1 MFVPVRV
8 INLERHRERRRN
20 TEKQLN
26 LMGVSYEVTSAVD
39 GDSLTQTQVDEVYN
53 EAATIKPLTR
63 GEIGLAM
70 SHINIYREI
79 VRKNHAITLILE
91 DDDHFIRSLKP
102 MLEASKHFPDGWD
115 IVLLRYIFGKKTQLD
130 PVPDHFPLNG
140 YRLKR
145 PRLGREIWGT
155 YAYFISK
162 IGAEKLISQTRTLSK
177 PIDHYTGDH
186 KAMDIYVVFPKMAIQ
201 EDRFPSTLKKTR
213 RIARGLAESIPM
225 RRKVII
231 FFTTIFCLHGPS
243 GKVQFYFYFAIYKFC
258 AQMRKL
264 RKMVSFGGTP

>member
-1 MFVPVRV
+1 
-8 INLERHRERRRN
+8 
-20 TEKQLN
+20 
-26 LMGVSYEVTSAVD
+26 MGVSYEVTSAVD
-39 GDSLTQTQVDEVYN
+39 GDSLTQAQVDEVYN
-53 EAATIKPLTR
+53 EAAVIKPARRLSR

-130 PVPDHFPLNG
+130 PVPDHFPLSG

-145 PRLGREIWGT
+145 PRLGGKIWGT

-177 PIDHYTGDH
+177 PIDYYTGDH
-186 KAMDIYVVFPKMAIQ
+186 KAMEIYVVFPKMAMQ
-201 EDRFPSTLKKTR
+201 EARFPSTLLKMR
-213 RIARGLAESIPM
+213 RRVRGKPELIPM

-231 FFTTIFCLHGPS
+231 FGEHFCLHGPS